1 MKLRTE
7 NDKAEYKRQTGLGE
21 VLQHSDIEVWIHAL
35 ISKGRSAKL
44 FINLKAFLPTNALFI
59 KT

>member
-21 VLQHSDIEVWIHAL
+21 VLQHSDIEV
-35 ISKGRSAKL
+35 
-44 FINLKAFLPTNALFI
+44 
-59 KT
+59 